1 MKKWEF
7 DIMDLHGLKSCEV
20 EIADHIK
27 FKAQT
32 NPDIKNLLN
41 LAWGIY
47 VRNAPVFLTVPLP
60 DGFKEKEIL
69 IYRKGSK
76 ILIT

>member
-7 DIMDLHGLKSCEV
+7 DILDLHGLKSCEV

-27 FKAQT
+27 FKAQRH
-32 NPDIKNLLN
+32 PDIKNLLN

-47 VRNAPVFLTVPLP
+47 VRNAPLFLTIPLP
-60 DGFKEKEIL
+60 DGFEEKEIL
-69 IYRKGSK
+69 IQRKGEK
-76 ILIT
+76 IIIT